1 MATAPVSKESRLN
14 LRTTK
19 KQREIIESAASVSG
33 QNLTDFVVN
42 SAYVRAEQVLAE
54 QLHFELSPAKWK
66 AFTAALD
73 RPTNPPARLVRLM
86 SEPSILER

>member
-1 MATAPVSKESRLN
+1 MATALVSKECRLN

-19 KQREIIESAASVSG
+19 QKREVIESAASVSG
-33 QNLTDFVVN
+33 QNLTEFVVT
-42 SAYVRAEQVLAE
+42 SAYTRAEQVLAD
-54 QLHFELSPAKWK
+54 QRHFELSPEKWN

-73 RPTNPPARLVRLM
+73 RATNPPARLASLM